1 MPNVSIHLSPRILF
15 AGLNRLTLLILMS
28 LMLFNAGRVF
38 AEEETLQ
45 PVPAA
50 PPAIQRKIVVI
61 DPGHGGPDAGI
72 TGADRTLEKELTLSL
87 ARLIE
92 TRLAKKYKTV
102 MTRKN
107 DTPVDL
113 KKRSEAANKARGDML
128 LSLHAGGAFSREVRG
143 IRLFHH
149 TSQAAVD
156 AGGGLALE
164 PGVIAGSATTLRWN
178 EAQSQYLSLSRT
190 LAMILSEHISA
201 KAMVNKPQVAVMG
214 LPDLVLAGADMPAL
228 HIEIGQLTNPADE
241 KLLKDK
247 AYLAMLADGICS
259 GIEAFF
265 SLYPEKRVH
274 AY

>member
-247 AYLAMLADGICS
+247 SYLAMLADGICS